1 MGQIVIAGDV
11 VENRQRNGPQIIKG
25 FLVKLFSK
33 SFRRTPP
40 FLKKGDARKLP
51 FFINGLF

>member
-25 FLVKLFSK
+25 FLVKLFQKASEE
-33 SFRRTPP
+33 RRP
-40 FLKKGDARKLP
+40 F
-51 FFINGLF
+51 